1 MTVGG
6 HEVIHLAKSSAD
18 WSTEYERAL
27 AITGLGETSRRVV
40 LDDSRFIADRA
51 ALDVSDP
58 QWGSSRVRT
67 GVVMGAVQSGK
78 TASMIGVV
86 ARSLDNGVNV
96 VVVLA
101 GTQVSLWDQ
110 SMGRIQSQ
118 LDGGAKP
125 LLRRVFLPNPDDMG
139 HSRRAGP
146 AEAYGIAAG
155 QAARAL
161 GRGRPIIFVAMKQ
174 VDHLLHLGQVLQNV
188 VFPAAATVGMPVRI
202 LVVDDEADD
211 SSIADDGFQWGAPEL
226 DVYKQIPRRIVD
238 LWEDRSRPGR
248 TVSEHVFATYLAY
261 TATPQANFLQDP
273 ENPLAPRDFVASL
286 RTPGPSGA
294 LSPRTLTYRVPEGIN
309 GWYTG
314 ADVFY
319 GDLAPTLC
327 LVGAATDPPA
337 DVPAASADRGPVS
350 EAAEGAALECPATE
364 MAEIVDATRAYLL
377 AAAIRLSRAPGRVGP
392 ASAGTL
398 TFGSYEDVQRHV
410 APVSSMLIHPSSAME
425 SQFEVADALRE
436 WWDGDASQHGAG
448 ALADLAG
455 NQQAWIAWVASYR
468 ASGEAVLAA
477 HRVPGGPPEDRSV
490 PEWDVLRQLVVDE
503 IVPRTSIA
511 VVNSDP
517 NADERPSFSPWRD
530 EDGWHAPRNHST
542 IFVSGNV
549 MSRGLTLEGLL
560 TTMFTRRSSAPLA
573 DTQMQMQR
581 WFGYRGAYIDLCR
594 VFLSPEQ
601 LQLFTRYAD
610 ADHALRSQVLAAMES
625 SDALPDFTV
634 LQGHS
639 FQATGKVSGVVA
651 RQLRPGSRPFVRHLN
666 PEGEYDANL
675 AVVSGYF
682 AAAERSGRLVKDP
695 RGLLSLDELSL
706 IECADLLDRMRYTD
720 HGRVQVE
727 SDRWRALERQAAID
741 VGDPEH
747 PLYRAPAMTEGGLD
761 LGSRS
766 PFVIAAYLRFWS
778 ACLDR
783 EVRGL
788 FTDDSPPQRWS
799 LLSREA
805 KRLNQPRFRVAVR
818 FGAGPPLDLGPFAAL
833 GNEIGLEIRPMAR
846 RTTSDGLAADWGSR
860 KATGSGYA
868 GDDVFDT
875 TLLGETVPA
884 HPDGTRMEGAPGLV
898 LFHLVERDNVGA
910 IAVGLSIPSGGPDH
924 VEAVNTARRRGA
936 RTRGE

>member
-6 HEVIHLAKSSAD
+6 HEVIHLTTPSTGWLAD
-18 WSTEYERAL
+18 YEQAL
-27 AITGLGETSRRVV
+27 ASTGLSETSRRVV
-40 LDDSRFIADRA
+40 LEDSRFIADHA
-51 ALDVSDP
+51 ALDVKDP
-58 QWGSSRVRT
+58 RWGAPRVRT

-101 GTQVSLWDQ
+101 GTQVSLWHQ
-110 SMGRIQSQ
+110 SMSRIQSQ
-118 LDGGAKP
+118 LDGGANP
-125 LLRRVFLPNPDDMG
+125 MLRRVFLPNPDDVIG
-139 HSRRAGP
+139 SRRAGP
-146 AEAYGIAAG
+146 AEAYGITARL
-155 QAARAL
+155 AARAL
-161 GRGRPIIFVAMKQ
+161 QRGRPIIFVAMKQ
-174 VDHLLHLGQVLQNV
+174 VDHLLHLGQVLHNI
-188 VFPAAATVGMPVRI
+188 VFPAAAEAGVQARL

-211 SSIADDGFQWGAPEL
+211 SSVADDGFQWGSPEL

-248 TVSEHVFATYLAY
+248 TVSDHVFSTYIAY

-286 RTPGPSGA
+286 RTPGPSGT
-294 LSPRTLTYRVPEGIN
+294 LSPRMLTYRVPEGIR

-319 GDLAPTLC
+319 GELAATLC
-327 LVGAATDPPA
+327 LADGSTGQGDDTPTTDV
-337 DVPAASADRGPVS
+337 DDDERIG
-350 EAAEGAALECPATE
+350 EA
-364 MAEIVDATRAYLL
+364 DATSHQIGEIIEAVRAYLL
-377 AAAIRLSRAPGRVGP
+377 AAAIRLSRTPGRLGP
-392 ASAGTL
+392 ASAGDS
-398 TFGSYEDVQRHV
+398 TFASSEDVERSV

-436 WWDGDASQHGAG
+436 WWNGDARQPGAG
-448 ALADLAG
+448 VLADIESDE
-455 NQQAWIAWVASYR
+455 QAWIAWVASYR
-468 ASGEAVLAA
+468 ASSDAVLAA
-477 HRVPGGPPEDRSV
+477 HRGPAGVPDDRSV
-490 PEWDVLRQLVVDE
+490 PEWVVLRRLVVEE
-503 IVPRTSIA
+503 IVPGTSVA

-517 NADERPSFSPWRD
+517 NADERPSFSPWHD
-530 EDGWHAPRNHST
+530 GDGWHAPRNHST

-594 VFLSPEQ
+594 VLLSAEQ

-610 ADHALRSQVLAAMES
+610 ADHALRTQVLATMAS
-625 SDALPDFTV
+625 SEALPDFTV

-639 FQATGKVSGVVA
+639 FLATGKVAGLVG
-651 RQLRPGSRPFVRHLN
+651 RQLRPGSRPFVRHLS

-675 AVVSGYF
+675 EVVCNHF
-682 AAAERSGRLVKDP
+682 AAAERSGILVKDP
-695 RGLLSLDELSL
+695 RGLLALDELSL
-706 IECADLLDRMRYTD
+706 LDCADLLDRMRYTD
-720 HGRVQVE
+720 HGRVQLE

-741 VGDPEH
+741 AGDPEF
-747 PLYRAPAMTEGGLD
+747 PLYRAPAVTDPGLD

-766 PFVIAAYLRFWS
+766 PFTIAAYLRFWS

-799 LLSREA
+799 LLSRDA
-805 KRLNQPRFRVAVR
+805 KRLNQPRFRVGVR
-818 FGAGPPLDLGPFAAL
+818 FGAGPPLAVGPFADL
-833 GNEIGLEIRPMAR
+833 GKEIGLEIRPMAR
-846 RTTSDGLAADWGSR
+846 QTTADGLAADWGSR
-860 KATGSGYA
+860 KATGSGYI

-875 TLLGETVPA
+875 SLLGTSVPV
-884 HPDGTRMEGAPGLV
+884 HPDGTRAEGAPGLV
-898 LFHLVERDNVGA
+898 LFHLVDRADIGA
-910 IAVGLSIPSGGPDH
+910 IAVGLSIPRGGPDH
-924 VEAVNTARRRGA
+924 VEAVSTARRRGA
-936 RTRGE
+936 RTRGK

>member
-1 MTVGG
+1 MTVGE
-6 HEVIHLAKSSAD
+6 HEVIHLATASAD
-18 WSTEYERAL
+18 WSTDYERAL
-27 AITGLGETSRRVV
+27 ATTGLGETSRRVV
-40 LDDSRFIADRA
+40 LDDSRFIADHA
-51 ALDVSDP
+51 ALGVNDP
-58 QWGSSRVRT
+58 QWGTSRVRT

-86 ARSLDNGVNV
+86 ARSLDNGINV

-101 GTQVSLWDQ
+101 GTQVSLWHQ

-125 LLRRVFLPNPDDMG
+125 LLRRVFLPNPDDMRQ
-139 HSRRAGP
+139 SRRAGP
-146 AEAYGIAAG
+146 AEAYGIPAG

-188 VFPAAATVGMPVRI
+188 VFPAGAAAGVPVRL

-286 RTPGPSGA
+286 RTPGPTGA
-294 LSPRTLTYRVPEGIN
+294 LSPRTLTYRVPEGIS

-319 GDLAPTLC
+319 GDLAHTLC
-327 LVGAATDPPA
+327 LVGAATDPGGDA
-337 DVPAASADRGPVS
+337 RGASADDGGTVA
-350 EAAEGAALECPATE
+350 EAESAALASGATDI
-364 MAEIVDATRAYLL
+364 AEIVDATRAYLL
-377 AAAIRLSRAPGRVGP
+377 AAAIRLSRAPGRIGP
-392 ASAGTL
+392 LSAGTF
-398 TFGSYEDVQRHV
+398 TFASSEDVERHV

-436 WWDGDASQHGAG
+436 WWDGDASQYGAG
-448 ALADLAG
+448 VLADVEG
-455 NQQAWIAWVASYR
+455 NPEAWIAWVASYR

-477 HRVPGGPPEDRSV
+477 HRVPGGGPGDRSV
-490 PEWDVLRQLVVDE
+490 PAWDVLRTLVVDE
-503 IVPRTSIA
+503 IVPGTSIA

-560 TTMFTRRSSAPLA
+560 TTVFTRRSSAPLA

-594 VFLSPEQ
+594 VLLSPEQ

-625 SDALPDFTV
+625 SKVLPDFMV

-639 FQATGKVSGVVA
+639 FQATGKIAGLVG

-666 PEGEYDANL
+666 PDGEDDVNL
-675 AVVSGYF
+675 AVVSKHF
-682 AAAERSGRLVKDP
+682 AAAERSGHLVKDP
-695 RGLLSLDELSL
+695 RGLLALDELSL
-706 IECADLLDRMRYTD
+706 LECADLLDRMRYTD
-720 HGRVQVE
+720 HGRVQLE

-747 PLYRAPAMTEGGLD
+747 PLYRAPATSKAGLD

-799 LLSREA
+799 LLSRDA
-805 KRLNQPRFRVAVR
+805 KRLNQPRFRVGVR
-818 FGAGPPLDLGPFAAL
+818 FGAGPPLVVGPFADL
-833 GNEIGLEIRPMAR
+833 GKEIGLQIRPMAR
-846 RTTSDGLAADWGSR
+846 QTTADGLAAEWGSR
-860 KATGSGYA
+860 QATGSGYA
-868 GDDVFDT
+868 GDDVFDAS
-875 TLLGETVPA
+875 LLGETVSL

-898 LFHLVERDNVGA
+898 LFHLVERSDVGA

-924 VEAVNTARRRGA
+924 VEAVSTLRRRGA
-936 RTRGE
+936 RDRGQ